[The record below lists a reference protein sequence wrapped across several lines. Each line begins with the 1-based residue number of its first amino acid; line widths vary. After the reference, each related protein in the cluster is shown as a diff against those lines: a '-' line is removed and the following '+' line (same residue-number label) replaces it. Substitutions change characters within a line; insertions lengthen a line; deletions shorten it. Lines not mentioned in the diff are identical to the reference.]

1 MRTLSAGPTTQS
13 CVEIYLRIRETSLYR
28 TDIWVQMVS
37 VKTWLTT
44 AEVSSVCVCVCVCV
58 RVSVRACVR
67 VCVLYF
73 AYIVP
78 VSVISWAAVCVSRLD
93 VLSAVAENVPETKFS
108 HALKKWT
115 ASVSI

>member
-1 MRTLSAGPTTQS
+1 M
-13 CVEIYLRIRETSLYR
+13 CVCG
-28 TDIWVQMVS
+28 
-37 VKTWLTT
+37 
-44 AEVSSVCVCVCVCV
+44 VCVCVCVLYCI
-58 RVSVRACVR
+58 
-67 VCVLYF
+67 VLYF

-78 VSVISWAAVCVSRLD
+78 VSVINWAAVCVPRLG